1 MVLMATTSPTTDK
14 TLGHYITQYAETHI
28 PEQRRGQ
35 MAFNL
40 LTVMHP
46 VLAEAVRGSLHDP
59 FYDDAR
65 LPEFF
70 DFVGV
75 FWDNL

>member
-1 MVLMATTSPTTDK
+1 MATTSPTTDK
-14 TLGHYITQYAETHI
+14 TLGEFIVKFAETHI
-28 PEQRRGQ
+28 PEQRQGQ

-46 VLAEAVRGSLHDP
+46 VLAESVRGSRHDP
-59 FYDDAR
+59 FYNDDR
-65 LPEFF
+65 LTVFF

>member
-1 MVLMATTSPTTDK
+1 MRGMATTSPTTDK
-14 TLGHYITQYAETHI
+14 TLGEYIIQFARTDI
-28 PEQRRGQ
+28 PEQRQGQ

-46 VLAEAVRGSLHDP
+46 VLAERIRGSVRDP
-59 FYDDAR
+59 FYRDER

-75 FWDNL
+75 FWDSV